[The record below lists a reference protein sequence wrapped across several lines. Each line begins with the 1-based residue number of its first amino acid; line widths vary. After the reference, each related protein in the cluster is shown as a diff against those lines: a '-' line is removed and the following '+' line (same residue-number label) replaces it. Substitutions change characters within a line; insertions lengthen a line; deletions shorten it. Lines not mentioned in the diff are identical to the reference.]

1 MIQHLCNGIK
11 LKRRCSN
18 VEVRNQELMLT
29 FKITEGLG
37 FAFEPHGTGKLQ
49 RYVGSLDT
57 KEKHDI
63 AVGVYVLA
71 VRPTVKE

>member
-1 MIQHLCNGIK
+1 
-11 LKRRCSN
+11 
-18 VEVRNQELMLT
+18 MLT

-49 RYVGSLDT
+49 RYVGSLDS